1 MADAA
6 GTTPAAAWRSVHI
19 IGVGGI
25 GMSALARILV
35 GEGVRVTGSDTG
47 ESALIAA
54 LREEGVQVSIGHD
67 AAHLPD
73 DTDMVTYSTA
83 IVTGKRRN
91 PEYEKAH
98 ERGITLLHRSQVLAE
113 IIRRRTV
120 LAVTGTHGKTTTSS
134 LLGWIMVTAG
144 RDPLVL
150 VGGECPDLGGNARP
164 GQGELAV
171 VEADE
176 SDRSFLRMPATHAI
190 ITNIDVDHIDQYG
203 SPEAI
208 EAAFREYVTSI
219 PGIAVLGVDSPRA
232 RALVAAARRPIT
244 FATGTEA
251 DYWSSDVRTI
261 AGGVRF
267 TAHAPDGAVTE
278 LALRHP
284 GLHNVRN
291 ALAAFALATELGV
304 PAETIAAAVRTF
316 RGTARR
322 LEPMGTFGGATV
334 IDDYAHHP
342 TEVEA
347 SISAVRSATDGRVV
361 AVFQPHLYTRTHYHL
376 EAFARAF
383 DEADVVVLTEIYAA
397 RETPEFAPVT
407 GSDLAA
413 RISARLGPERMR
425 FCPTLAEIPAVLRDL
440 AGPGDTILLMGA
452 GDIRGLSELLGS
464 CEGGDGRP

>member
-1 MADAA
+1 MAD
-6 GTTPAAAWRSVHI
+6 AAAWRSVHI

-54 LREEGVQVSIGHD
+54 LREEGVHITIGH
-67 AAHLPD
+67 AAENLSS

-91 PEYEKAH
+91 PEYEKAR
-98 ERGITLLHRSQVLAE
+98 ELGIPLLHRSQVLAE

-164 GQGELAV
+164 GQGDLAV

-208 EAAFREYVTSI
+208 EAAFREYVASI
-219 PGIAVLGVDSPRA
+219 PGIAVLGTDSARVRA
-232 RALVAAARRPIT
+232 MVGAARKPVT
-244 FATGTEA
+244 FATDTEA
-251 DYWSSDVRTI
+251 DYWPSDVRTI

-267 TAHAPDGAVTE
+267 SAHAPGGAVTE
-278 LALRHP
+278 LSLQHP

-304 PAETIAAAVRTF
+304 PAEAIAKAARSF
-316 RGTARR
+316 RGTSRR
-322 LEPMGTFGGATV
+322 LEPMGTFHGAAV
-334 IDDYAHHP
+334 VDDYAHHP
-342 TEVEA
+342 AEVEA
-347 SISAVRSATDGRVV
+347 SIAAVRSATDGRLI

-376 EAFARAF
+376 EAFAQAF
-383 DEADVVVLTEIYAA
+383 DAADFAVLTEIYAA

-413 RISARLGPERMR
+413 RVSARLGPDRAR
-425 FCPTLAEIPAVLRDL
+425 FCPTLAEIPAVLEDM

-452 GDIRGLSELLGS
+452 GDIRSLSELLGT
-464 CEGGDGRP
+464 CEGGDGGT